1 MLYTFYVIDVSVC
14 VYIYIKRYR
23 YMCES
28 GQESFKTLF
37 TFQLKKNHLLPQKN
51 QDMFLK

>member
-1 MLYTFYVIDVSVC
+1 
-14 VYIYIKRYR
+14 
-23 YMCES
+23 MCES

-37 TFQLKKNHLLPQKN
+37 TFQLKKKPQKN

>member
-1 MLYTFYVIDVSVC
+1 
-14 VYIYIKRYR
+14 
-23 YMCES
+23 MCES

-51 QDMFLK
+51 QDMFLKWGKNVQKKIFAKV